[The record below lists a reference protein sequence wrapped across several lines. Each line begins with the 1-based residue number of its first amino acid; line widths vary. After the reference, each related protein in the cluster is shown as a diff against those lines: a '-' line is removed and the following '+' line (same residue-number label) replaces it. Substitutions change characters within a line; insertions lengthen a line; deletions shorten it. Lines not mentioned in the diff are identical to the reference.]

1 MLSLGET
8 GRALICVQRRLRVDL
23 LLRAGD
29 AAQDAVTLRC
39 ADGQVAASVI
49 AVDNLDRR
57 DGRVAARGT
66 HGRQDLA
73 LARVRKRMQA
83 RQRPDVVEVGQ
94 HVGVED
100 DLHRL
105 GAQRERIENDTARQS
120 PHPCQRHNRRYKFL
134 HTLILSSLRISLDFT
149 RFFHC

>member
-1 MLSLGET
+1 MPHPLRIVSRQLAVLEMPCLGVT
-8 GRALICVQRRLRVDL
+8 GRTLLGVQRRLRVDL

-29 AAQDAVTLRC
+29 AAQDAVALRC

-49 AVDNLDRR
+49 AVDHLDRR
-57 DGRVAARGT
+57 DGRVAARAT

-105 GAQRERIENDTARQS
+105 GA
-120 PHPCQRHNRRYKFL
+120 
-134 HTLILSSLRISLDFT
+134 
-149 RFFHC
+149 